1 MLPKKGCRD
10 RCLVPERRRRAALT
24 SKPQL
29 QALRPLRGQNDLR
42 LSGSRKNAVAF
53 KRPNGLPKSA
63 LMHQAVKDGRKDDE
77 PAIIDLSQVP
87 EALFLRPMRAADRS
101 RYWTTFS

>member
-1 MLPKKGCRD
+1 MSPKKVCRD
-10 RCLVPERRRRAALT
+10 RCLVPERRRTAALNN
-24 SKPQL
+24 KPQL
-29 QALRPLRGQNDLR
+29 RALRQLREQIDLR
-42 LSGSRKNAVAF
+42 LAACRKNAVAF

>member
-1 MLPKKGCRD
+1 M
-10 RCLVPERRRRAALT
+10 
-24 SKPQL
+24 
-29 QALRPLRGQNDLR
+29 RGQNDLR

-77 PAIIDLSQVP
+77 PATILERLKVYHEPAIIDLSQVP